1 MLCHRRNLRT
11 VYETTRIKPNAEMLA
26 KTVYER
32 KLRKIFLARKE
43 ILFTKFISQLIESAN
58 VEKI

>member
-1 MLCHRRNLRT
+1 
-11 VYETTRIKPNAEMLA
+11 MLA